1 MQGKDLNLFDFSDYR
16 DYLSAWLR
24 AAKSSKSFNLSR
36 LADIAGVHA
45 TFLSHI
51 LKGNKHLSLEQAA
64 LISDFLQHTKLEQ
77 DYFMI
82 LINLDRAGTKR
93 LREYW
98 LEKKSNLETEK
109 NKLGR
114 RFDRHRELTTDQ
126 RAEFYSSWIYAAVWA
141 ATAINDRQ
149 TLTQLATR
157 FSISRGRAEEVLGFL
172 VGTGLCAEKHGYYS
186 MGEVHIHVPNESP
199 FVVKHHLNW
208 RMKAVQKMDTREPS
222 ELFFT
227 SPMSLSVDDF
237 AKIRERLNKLVKE
250 AVDIA
255 KNSNSQEVVCLNID
269 FFKC

>member
-1 MQGKDLNLFDFSDYR
+1 MSKNVNLFDFSDYR
-16 DYLSAWLR
+16 EYLGAWLQ

-36 LADIAGVHA
+36 LAEIAGVHP

-64 LISDFLQHTKLEQ
+64 LISDHFQHTKLEQ

-93 LREYW
+93 LRDYW
-98 LEKKSNLETEK
+98 LEKKSNLEAEK

-141 ATAINDRQ
+141 ATAISDGQ

-157 FSISRGRAEEVLGFL
+157 FNISRGRVEEILGFL
-172 VGTGLCAEKHGYYS
+172 VNTGLCTEKHGYYS
-186 MGEVHIHVPNESP
+186 MGEAHIHVPNESP

-208 RMKAVQKMDTREPS
+208 RMKAVQKMDTREAN

-227 SPMSLSVDDF
+227 SPMSISSDDF
-237 AKIRERLNKLVKE
+237 SKIRERLNKLIKE

-255 KNSNSQEVVCLNID
+255 KDSKSQEVVCLNID
-269 FFKC
+269 FFKS